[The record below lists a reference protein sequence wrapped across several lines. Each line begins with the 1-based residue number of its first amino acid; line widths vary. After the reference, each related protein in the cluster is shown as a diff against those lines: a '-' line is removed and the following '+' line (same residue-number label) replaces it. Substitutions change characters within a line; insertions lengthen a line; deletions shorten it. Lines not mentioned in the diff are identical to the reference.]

1 MEGNGV
7 LKGVARNWDSGKMQ
21 ITFEFDNDVS
31 GSIDE
36 IRDCMLTI
44 VAKKSRG
51 KRSLN
56 ANSYY
61 WQLLTKLADKLKISN
76 PCMHNILLRRYGQLE
91 EIGGKLVYL
100 ILPDTDDGEN
110 RALEAETYHI
120 KPTTEVN
127 TGVDGMTYRTYK
139 MLRGSSTYDTKEMS
153 RLIEGLVA
161 DCREQ
166 GIDTLPPDE
175 YRRMMDMYDQ
185 SWRKKHETI

>member
-1 MEGNGV
+1 MDGRGIY
-7 LKGVARNWDSGKMQ
+7 KGIARNWENGRIQ
-21 ITFEFDNDVS
+21 LTFEFEKDVS
-31 GSIDE
+31 GCLDE
-36 IRDCMLTI
+36 IKDGILTI
-44 VAKKSRG
+44 VVKKFR
-51 KRSLN
+51 KRRSLDAN
-56 ANSYY
+56 AYY

-100 ILPDTDDGEN
+100 ILPDTEDGEN

-127 TGVDGMTYRTYK
+127 TGVDGTTYRTYK

-161 DCREQ
+161 ECREQ
-166 GIDTLPPDE
+166 GIDTLPPE
-175 YRRMMDMYDQ
+175 EFNRMMDMYEKNYQ
-185 SWRKKHETI
+185 KKVQNG